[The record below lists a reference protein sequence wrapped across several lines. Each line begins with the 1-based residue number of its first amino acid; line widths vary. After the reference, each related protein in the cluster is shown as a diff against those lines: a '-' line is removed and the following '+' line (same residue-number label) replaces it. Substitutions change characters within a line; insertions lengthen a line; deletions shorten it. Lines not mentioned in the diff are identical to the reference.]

1 LTFLNSTA
9 ILKKNSWAGGLKMSK
24 VAYVRVSCKDQNTG
38 RQIEALKQHGI
49 DKIFEEKISG
59 KNTNRPQL
67 LKMLEW
73 VREGDTVYVESF
85 SRLARN
91 MLDLLKI
98 IDDLSQ
104 KSVGF
109 VSLKE
114 NIDTTT
120 PAGRLQLGVFAAI
133 YQFERECSKE
143 RQREGID
150 LALKEGRAYGRPKH
164 EIDAKFLDA
173 YKTWKSG
180 KITAVEAMKQA
191 GVKKNTWYN
200 RVKELEQAK

>member
-1 LTFLNSTA
+1 MN
-9 ILKKNSWAGGLKMSK
+9 I
-24 VAYVRVSCKDQNTG
+24 AYIRVSSKDQNTG
-38 RQIEALKQHGI
+38 RQLEAMKSHNIER
-49 DKIFEEKISG
+49 IFEEKLSG
-59 KNTNRPQL
+59 KDTNRPQL
-67 LKMLEW
+67 QAMLDFI
-73 VREGDTVYVESF
+73 REGDTVYIESF

-98 IDDLSQ
+98 VDEL
-104 KSVGF
+104 KNKNVGF

-150 LALKEGRAYGRPKH
+150 LALTEGRPYGRPK
-164 EIDAKFLDA
+164 EYCIDENF
-173 YKTWKSG
+173 KTVYQQWKTG
-180 KITAVEAMKQA
+180 EITAVKAMDLV
-191 GVKKNTWYN
+191 GMKKVTFYK
-200 RVKELEQAK
+200 RVKEYEQRQA

>member
-1 LTFLNSTA
+1 MN
-9 ILKKNSWAGGLKMSK
+9 I
-24 VAYVRVSCKDQNTG
+24 AYIRVSSKDQNTG
-38 RQIEALKQHGI
+38 RQLEAMKSHNIERVY
-49 DKIFEEKISG
+49 EEKVSG
-59 KNTNRPQL
+59 KDTNRPE
-67 LKMLEW
+67 LKAMLDY
-73 VREGDTVYVESF
+73 VREGDTVYIESF

-98 IDDLSQ
+98 VDEL
-104 KSVGF
+104 KNKNVGF

-150 LALKEGRAYGRPKH
+150 LALTQGRPYGRPK
-164 EIDAKFLDA
+164 EYSIDDNFKAV
-173 YKTWKSG
+173 YKQWKAGS
-180 KITAVEAMKQA
+180 ITAVKAMDLV
-191 GVKKNTWYN
+191 GMKKVTFYK
-200 RVKELEQAK
+200 RVKEYEQQQA